1 MNNLPPLLLSLTFCH
16 FPFHIG
22 KRKALQ
28 RSIVEGA
35 SETAFCFSKKTIIFI
50 PSQIYKNISKI
61 QKVYKPLSFNIKN
74 RYDNS

>member
-1 MNNLPPLLLSLTFCH
+1 MNNLPQVVNLTFCY

-35 SETAFCFSKKTIIFI
+35 SETAGCFSKKTIIFI
-50 PSQIYKNISKI
+50 PLQIYKNISKNPKGI
-61 QKVYKPLSFNIKN
+61 QIGIFYYKKPL
-74 RYDNS
+74 

>member
-1 MNNLPPLLLSLTFCH
+1 MNNLPQVVNLTFCY

-35 SETAFCFSKKTIIFI
+35 SETAGCFSKKTIIFI
-50 PSQIYKNISKI
+50 PLQIYKNISKNPKGI
-61 QKVYKPLSFNIKN
+61 QTCIFYYKKPL
-74 RYDNS
+74 

>member
-1 MNNLPPLLLSLTFCH
+1 MNNLPRIVKSTFCH
-16 FPFHIG
+16 FPLRVG

-35 SETAFCFSKKTIIFI
+35 SETACCFSKKTIIFI
-50 PSQIYKNISKI
+50 PLQIYKNISKI

>member
-1 MNNLPPLLLSLTFCH
+1 MNNLPQVVNLTFCY

-61 QKVYKPLSFNIKN
+61 QKAYKPMSFNIKN

>member
-1 MNNLPPLLLSLTFCH
+1 MNNLPPVVKITFYD

-35 SETAFCFSKKTIIFI
+35 SETACCFSKKTIIFI
-50 PSQIYKNISKI
+50 PLQIYKNISKI
-61 QKVYKPLSFNIKN
+61 QKAYKLVSFIIKN

>member
-1 MNNLPPLLLSLTFCH
+1 MNNIPQVVNLTFCY
-16 FPFHIG
+16 FPLSVG

-50 PSQIYKNISKI
+50 PLQIYKNISKI
-61 QKVYKPLSFNIKN
+61 QKAYKPMSFNIKN

>member
-1 MNNLPPLLLSLTFCH
+1 MNNIPQVVNLTFCY
-16 FPFHIG
+16 FPFYIG

-35 SETAFCFSKKTIIFI
+35 SQTAFCFSKKTIIFI
-50 PSQIYKNISKI
+50 PLQIYKNISKI
-61 QKVYKPLSFNIKN
+61 QKAYRSMSFNIKN